1 MKKGVLFFLC
11 FVSVAVM
18 AKDVSFP
25 YFSALRYQETNLR
38 AGPGER
44 YPVLFVY
51 KEPLYPVEVLDMYE
65 HWFQVR
71 EKDGT
76 TGWVRKT
83 ALTKSRFVLIQE
95 ETALMAKSNEDAKT
109 LAYIQP
115 NVIAKLLKCPK
126 GKSFCQVQVNN
137 MKGWVK
143 KDNLWGIFPDEVID
157 G

>member
-1 MKKGVLFFLC
+1 MKRIV
-11 FVSVAVM
+11 FVGICLLSFAVM
-18 AKDVSFP
+18 AKEVSFP
-25 YFSALRYQETNLR
+25 YFSALRYKETNLR

-51 KEPLYPVEVLDMYE
+51 KEPLYPVEVLDTYD

-76 TGWVRKT
+76 TGWVRKN

-95 ETALMAKSNEDAKT
+95 ETALLAKSKEDART
-109 LAYIQP
+109 LAYLQP

-126 GKSFCQVQVNN
+126 GKPFCQVQVDN

-143 KDNLWGIFPDEVID
+143 KYNLWGITPGEVVD